1 MRSNDSN
8 KQGAMALEFAI
19 LMSLLL
25 IPLFSGMWDASQLID
40 INQILTRAAR
50 EGVVM
55 ASRGDDPVEQV
66 QAFIESAGLE
76 SNKLVVNVELGQE
89 DPELGQEVAVKLNYS
104 LSGSTML
111 PWDELL
117 PSGISIAAYA
127 KVE

>member
-89 DPELGQEVAVKLNYS
+89 DPDLGQEVAVKLNYS